1 MRVFQASI
9 LFRGMKA
16 FKVSILFGAAVLAL
30 TACQSNTYSISG
42 IVEGLEDGDT
52 LFITNDLQTGIP
64 TDTLIVKDG
73 RFEMSGI
80 ADSTYL
86 CMVYSEKRNELN
98 APFFVEPGN
107 ISIKL
112 VETPGASRV
121 GGTKCNEQWQELN
134 DSVMTIGKEINRIAE
149 HIYGNTIDEMEQQK
163 GMEQIDKLNQRFAS
177 IVTKT
182 TERNIDNE
190 FGYFLLTYYPEELID
205 NETRMKLIDKLPTE
219 KQQKPAIREM
229 RAALKQAAES
239 AEGTTIKD
247 FTQPGLDG
255 TPLSLMGEVGK
266 NKITIIDFWASW
278 CGPCRQEM
286 PSMLELYGKYKD
298 KGLGIV
304 GISLDEDSD
313 AWKAATQQLNIPWVQ
328 MSDLRGWDNAVA
340 KHFCVTSIP
349 HTIVVDQKGKILK
362 RGLRGKQLE
371 EYINEELK

>member
-1 MRVFQASI
+1 MKAFQASI
-9 LFRGMKA
+9 LF
-16 FKVSILFGAAVLAL
+16 SAAVLAL
-30 TACQSNTYSISG
+30 TACHSNTYKISG
-42 IVEGLEDGDT
+42 AVEGLNDGDT

-73 RFEMSGI
+73 KFELSGET
-80 ADSTYL
+80 DSTYL

-98 APFFVEPGN
+98 APFFIEPGN

-149 HIYGNTIDEMEQQK
+149 HIYGNTVDEMEQQK
-163 GMEQIDKLNQRFAS
+163 GMDQIEKLNQRFSA
-177 IVTKT
+177 IVVKT
-182 TERNIDNE
+182 TEKNIKNE

-205 NETRMKLIDKLPTE
+205 NQTRMKLIDKLPDE
-219 KQQKPAIREM
+219 KQKRPAIQKM
-229 RAALKQAAES
+229 LANLKQASES
-239 AEGTTIKD
+239 AEGMTIKD

-255 TPLSLMGEVGK
+255 TPVSLLGEVSK
-266 NKITIIDFWASW
+266 SKITVIDFWASW

-286 PSMLELYGKYKD
+286 PFMVELYDKYKD
-298 KGLGIV
+298 KGLGII

-328 MSDLRGWDNAVA
+328 MSDLKGWENVIA
-340 KHFCVTSIP
+340 KHFCVNSIP
-349 HTIVVDQKGKILK
+349 HTIVVDQQGKILK
-362 RGLRGKQLE
+362 RGLRSEKLE
-371 EYINEELK
+371 EFVVDQLK

>member
-1 MRVFQASI
+1 MKAFQASI
-9 LFRGMKA
+9 LF
-16 FKVSILFGAAVLAL
+16 SAAVLAL
-30 TACQSNTYSISG
+30 TACHSNTYKISG
-42 IVEGLEDGDT
+42 AVEGLNDGDT

-73 RFEMSGI
+73 KFELSGET
-80 ADSTYL
+80 DSTYL

-98 APFFVEPGN
+98 APFFIEPGN

-149 HIYGNTIDEMEQQK
+149 HIYGNTVDEMEQQK
-163 GMEQIDKLNQRFAS
+163 GMDQIEKLNQRFSA
-177 IVTKT
+177 IVVKT
-182 TERNIDNE
+182 TEKNIKNE

-205 NETRMKLIDKLPTE
+205 NQTRMKLIDKLPDE
-219 KQQKPAIREM
+219 KQKRPAIQKM
-229 RAALKQAAES
+229 LANLKQASES
-239 AEGTTIKD
+239 AEGMTIKD

-255 TPLSLMGEVGK
+255 TPVSLLGEVSK
-266 NKITIIDFWASW
+266 SKITVIDFWASW

-286 PSMLELYGKYKD
+286 PFMVELYDKYKD
-298 KGLGIV
+298 KGLNII

-328 MSDLRGWDNAVA
+328 MSDLKGWENVIA

-349 HTIVVDQKGKILK
+349 HTIVVDQQGKILK
-362 RGLRGKQLE
+362 RGLRSEKLE
-371 EYINEELK
+371 EFVIGQLK

>member
-1 MRVFQASI
+1 MKAFQASI
-9 LFRGMKA
+9 LF
-16 FKVSILFGAAVLAL
+16 SAAVLAL
-30 TACQSNTYSISG
+30 TACHSNTYKISG
-42 IVEGLEDGDT
+42 AVEGLNDGDT

-73 RFEMSGI
+73 KFELSGET
-80 ADSTYL
+80 DSTYL

-98 APFFVEPGN
+98 APFFIEPGN

-149 HIYGNTIDEMEQQK
+149 HIYGNTVDEMEQQK
-163 GMEQIDKLNQRFAS
+163 GMDQIEKLNQRFSA
-177 IVTKT
+177 IVVKT
-182 TERNIDNE
+182 TEKNIKNE

-205 NETRMKLIDKLPTE
+205 NQTRMKLIDKLPDE
-219 KQQKPAIREM
+219 KQKRPAIQKM
-229 RAALKQAAES
+229 LANLKQASES
-239 AEGTTIKD
+239 AEGMTIKD

-255 TPLSLMGEVGK
+255 TPVSLLGEVSK
-266 NKITIIDFWASW
+266 SKITVIDFWASW

-286 PSMLELYGKYKD
+286 PFMVELYGKYKD
-298 KGLGIV
+298 KGLNII

-328 MSDLRGWDNAVA
+328 MSDLKGWENAIA

-349 HTIVVDQKGKILK
+349 HTIVVDQQGKILK
-362 RGLRGKQLE
+362 RGLRSEKLE
-371 EYINEELK
+371 EFVAGQLK

>member
-1 MRVFQASI
+1 MKAFQASI
-9 LFRGMKA
+9 LF
-16 FKVSILFGAAVLAL
+16 SAAVLAL
-30 TACQSNTYSISG
+30 TACHSNTYKISG
-42 IVEGLEDGDT
+42 AVEGLNDGDT

-73 RFEMSGI
+73 KFELSGET
-80 ADSTYL
+80 DSTYL

-98 APFFVEPGN
+98 APFFIEPGN

-112 VETPGASRV
+112 VETLGASRV

-149 HIYGNTIDEMEQQK
+149 HIYGNTVDEMEQQK
-163 GMEQIDKLNQRFAS
+163 GMEQIEKLNQRFSA
-177 IVTKT
+177 IVVKT
-182 TERNIDNE
+182 TEKNIKNE

-205 NETRMKLIDKLPTE
+205 NETRMKLIDKLPDE
-219 KQQKPAIREM
+219 KQKRPTIQEM
-229 RAALKQAAES
+229 LANLKQAAES
-239 AEGTTIKD
+239 AEGMTIKD

-255 TPLSLMGEVGK
+255 TPVSLLGEVSK
-266 NKITIIDFWASW
+266 SKITVIDFWASW

-286 PSMLELYGKYKD
+286 PFMVELYGKYKD
-298 KGLGIV
+298 KGLNII

-328 MSDLRGWDNAVA
+328 MSDLKGWENVIA

-349 HTIVVDQKGKILK
+349 HTIVVDQQGKILK
-362 RGLRGKQLE
+362 RGLRSEKLE
-371 EYINEELK
+371 EFVVGQLK

>member
-1 MRVFQASI
+1 MKAFQASI
-9 LFRGMKA
+9 LF
-16 FKVSILFGAAVLAL
+16 SAAVLAL
-30 TACQSNTYSISG
+30 TACHSNTYKISG
-42 IVEGLEDGDT
+42 AVEGLNDGDT

-73 RFEMSGI
+73 KFELSGET
-80 ADSTYL
+80 DSTYL

-98 APFFVEPGN
+98 APFFIEPGN

-149 HIYGNTIDEMEQQK
+149 HIYGNTVDEMEQQK
-163 GMEQIDKLNQRFAS
+163 GMEQIEKLNQRFSA
-177 IVTKT
+177 IVVKT
-182 TERNIDNE
+182 TEKNIKNE

-205 NETRMKLIDKLPTE
+205 NQTRMKLIDKLPDE
-219 KQQKPAIREM
+219 KQKRPAIQKM
-229 RAALKQAAES
+229 LANLKQASES
-239 AEGTTIKD
+239 AEGMTIKD

-255 TPLSLMGEVGK
+255 TPVSLLGEVSK
-266 NKITIIDFWASW
+266 SKITVIDFWASW

-286 PSMLELYGKYKD
+286 PFMLELYDKYKD
-298 KGLGIV
+298 KGLNII

-328 MSDLRGWDNAVA
+328 MSDLKGWENVIA

-349 HTIVVDQKGKILK
+349 HTIVVDQQGKILK
-362 RGLRGKQLE
+362 RGLRSEKLE
-371 EYINEELK
+371 EFVVDQLK

>member
-1 MRVFQASI
+1 MKAFQASI
-9 LFRGMKA
+9 LF
-16 FKVSILFGAAVLAL
+16 SAAILAL
-30 TACQSNTYSISG
+30 TACHSNTYKISG
-42 IVEGLEDGDT
+42 AVEGLNDGDT

-73 RFEMSGI
+73 KFELSGET
-80 ADSTYL
+80 DSTYL

-98 APFFVEPGN
+98 APFFIEPGN

-149 HIYGNTIDEMEQQK
+149 HIYGNTVDEMEQQK
-163 GMEQIDKLNQRFAS
+163 GMEQIEKLNQRFSA
-177 IVTKT
+177 IVVKT
-182 TERNIDNE
+182 TEKNIKNE

-205 NETRMKLIDKLPTE
+205 NQTRMKLIDKLPDE
-219 KQQKPAIREM
+219 KQKRPAIQEM
-229 RAALKQAAES
+229 LANLKQASES
-239 AEGTTIKD
+239 AEGMIIKD

-255 TPLSLMGEVGK
+255 TPVSLLDEVSK
-266 NKITIIDFWASW
+266 NKITVIDFWASW

-286 PSMLELYGKYKD
+286 PFMVELYDKYKD
-298 KGLGIV
+298 KGLGII

-328 MSDLRGWDNAVA
+328 MSDLKGWENVIA

-349 HTIVVDQKGKILK
+349 HTIVVDQQGKILK
-362 RGLRGKQLE
+362 RGLRSEKLE
-371 EYINEELK
+371 EFVVGQLK

>member
-1 MRVFQASI
+1 MKAFQASI
-9 LFRGMKA
+9 LF
-16 FKVSILFGAAVLAL
+16 SAAVLAL
-30 TACQSNTYSISG
+30 TACHSNTYKISG
-42 IVEGLEDGDT
+42 AVEGLNDGDT

-73 RFEMSGI
+73 KFELSGET
-80 ADSTYL
+80 DSTYL

-98 APFFVEPGN
+98 APFFIEPGN

-163 GMEQIDKLNQRFAS
+163 GMEQIEKLNQRFSA
-177 IVTKT
+177 IVVKT
-182 TERNIDNE
+182 TEKNIKNE

-205 NETRMKLIDKLPTE
+205 NETRMKLIDKLPAE
-219 KQQKPAIREM
+219 KQKRPAIQEM
-229 RAALKQAAES
+229 LANLKQAAES
-239 AEGTTIKD
+239 AEGMVIKD

-255 TPLSLMGEVGK
+255 TSVSLMGEVAK
-266 NKITIIDFWASW
+266 NKITVIDFWASW

-286 PSMLELYGKYKD
+286 PFMLEMFGKYKD
-298 KGLGIV
+298 KGLGII
-304 GISLDEDSD
+304 GISLDEDIDS
-313 AWKAATQQLNIPWVQ
+313 WKAATQQLNIPWTQ
-328 MSDLRGWDNAVA
+328 MSDLRGWDNAIA
-340 KHFCVTSIP
+340 KHFYVNSIP

-362 RGLRGKQLE
+362 RGLRGGKLE
-371 EYINEELK
+371 EFIADALK

>member
-1 MRVFQASI
+1 MKAFQASI
-9 LFRGMKA
+9 LF
-16 FKVSILFGAAVLAL
+16 SAAVLAL
-30 TACQSNTYSISG
+30 TACHSNTYKISG
-42 IVEGLEDGDT
+42 AVEGLNDGDT

-73 RFEMSGI
+73 KFELSGET
-80 ADSTYL
+80 DSTYL

-98 APFFVEPGN
+98 APFFIEPGN

-149 HIYGNTIDEMEQQK
+149 HIYGNTVDEMEQQK
-163 GMEQIDKLNQRFAS
+163 GMEQIEKLNQRFSA
-177 IVTKT
+177 IVVKT
-182 TERNIDNE
+182 TEKNIKNE

-205 NETRMKLIDKLPTE
+205 NQTRMKLIDKLPDE
-219 KQQKPAIREM
+219 KQKRPAIQEM
-229 RAALKQAAES
+229 LANLKQASES
-239 AEGTTIKD
+239 AEGMTIKD

-255 TPLSLMGEVGK
+255 TPVSLLGEVSK
-266 NKITIIDFWASW
+266 SKITVIDFWASW

-286 PSMLELYGKYKD
+286 PFMVELYDKYKD
-298 KGLGIV
+298 KGLNII

-328 MSDLRGWDNAVA
+328 MSDLKGWENVIA

-349 HTIVVDQKGKILK
+349 HTIVVDQQGKILK
-362 RGLRGKQLE
+362 RGLRSEKLE
-371 EYINEELK
+371 EFVTEQLK

>member
-1 MRVFQASI
+1 MKAFQASI
-9 LFRGMKA
+9 LF
-16 FKVSILFGAAVLAL
+16 SAAVLAL
-30 TACQSNTYSISG
+30 TACHSNTYKISG
-42 IVEGLEDGDT
+42 AVEGLNDGDT

-73 RFEMSGI
+73 KFELSGET
-80 ADSTYL
+80 DSTYL

-98 APFFVEPGN
+98 APFFIEPGN

-149 HIYGNTIDEMEQQK
+149 HIYGNTVDEMEQQK
-163 GMEQIDKLNQRFAS
+163 GMEQIEKLNQRFSA
-177 IVTKT
+177 IVVKT
-182 TERNIDNE
+182 TEKNIKNE

-205 NETRMKLIDKLPTE
+205 NQTRMELIDKLPDE
-219 KQQKPAIREM
+219 KQKRPAIQEM
-229 RAALKQAAES
+229 LANLKQASES
-239 AEGTTIKD
+239 AEGMTIKD

-255 TPLSLMGEVGK
+255 TPVSLLGEVSK
-266 NKITIIDFWASW
+266 SKITVIDFWASW

-286 PSMLELYGKYKD
+286 PFMVELYDKYKD
-298 KGLGIV
+298 KGLGII

-328 MSDLRGWDNAVA
+328 MSDLKGWENVIA
-340 KHFCVTSIP
+340 KHFCVNSIP
-349 HTIVVDQKGKILK
+349 HTIVVDQQGKILK
-362 RGLRGKQLE
+362 RGLRSEKLE
-371 EYINEELK
+371 EFVVGQLK

>member
-1 MRVFQASI
+1 MKAFQASI
-9 LFRGMKA
+9 LF
-16 FKVSILFGAAVLAL
+16 SAALLAL
-30 TACQSNTYSISG
+30 TACHSNTYKISG
-42 IVEGLEDGDT
+42 AVEGLNDGDT

-73 RFEMSGI
+73 KFELSGET
-80 ADSTYL
+80 DSTYL

-98 APFFVEPGN
+98 APFFIEPGN

-149 HIYGNTIDEMEQQK
+149 HIYGNTVDEMEQQK
-163 GMEQIDKLNQRFAS
+163 GMDQIEKLNQRFSA
-177 IVTKT
+177 IVVKT
-182 TERNIDNE
+182 TEKNIKNE

-205 NETRMKLIDKLPTE
+205 NQTRMKLIDKLPDE
-219 KQQKPAIREM
+219 KQKRPAIQKM
-229 RAALKQAAES
+229 LANLKQASES
-239 AEGTTIKD
+239 AEGMTIKD

-255 TPLSLMGEVGK
+255 TPVSLLGEVSK
-266 NKITIIDFWASW
+266 SKITVIDFWASW

-286 PSMLELYGKYKD
+286 PFMLELYGKYKD
-298 KGLGIV
+298 KGLNII

-328 MSDLRGWDNAVA
+328 MSDLKGWENVIA

-349 HTIVVDQKGKILK
+349 HTIVVDQQGKILK
-362 RGLRGKQLE
+362 RGLRSEKLE
-371 EYINEELK
+371 EFVVDQLK

>member
-1 MRVFQASI
+1 MKAFQASI
-9 LFRGMKA
+9 LFSA
-16 FKVSILFGAAVLAL
+16 VVLAL
-30 TACQSNTYSISG
+30 TACHSNTYKISG
-42 IVEGLEDGDT
+42 AVEGLNDGDT

-73 RFEMSGI
+73 KFELSGET
-80 ADSTYL
+80 DSTYL

-98 APFFVEPGN
+98 APFFIEPGN

-149 HIYGNTIDEMEQQK
+149 HIYGNTVDEMEQQK
-163 GMEQIDKLNQRFAS
+163 GMDQIEKLNQRFSA
-177 IVTKT
+177 IVVKT
-182 TERNIDNE
+182 TEKNIKNE

-205 NETRMKLIDKLPTE
+205 NQTRMKLIDKLPDE
-219 KQQKPAIREM
+219 KQKRPAIQKM
-229 RAALKQAAES
+229 LANLKQASES
-239 AEGTTIKD
+239 AEGMTIKD

-255 TPLSLMGEVGK
+255 TPVSLLGEVSK
-266 NKITIIDFWASW
+266 SKITVIDFWASW

-286 PSMLELYGKYKD
+286 PFMLELYDKYKD
-298 KGLGIV
+298 KGLNII

-328 MSDLRGWDNAVA
+328 MSDLKGWENVIA

-349 HTIVVDQKGKILK
+349 HTIVVDQQGKILK
-362 RGLRGKQLE
+362 RGLRSEKLE
-371 EYINEELK
+371 EFVVGQLK

>member
-1 MRVFQASI
+1 MKAFQASI
-9 LFRGMKA
+9 LF
-16 FKVSILFGAAVLAL
+16 STAVLAL
-30 TACQSNTYSISG
+30 TACHSNTYKISG
-42 IVEGLEDGDT
+42 AVEGLNDGDT

-73 RFEMSGI
+73 KFELSGET
-80 ADSTYL
+80 DSTYL

-98 APFFVEPGN
+98 APFFIEPGN

-149 HIYGNTIDEMEQQK
+149 HIYGNTVDEMEQQK
-163 GMEQIDKLNQRFAS
+163 GMEQIEKLNQRFSA
-177 IVTKT
+177 IVAKT
-182 TERNIDNE
+182 TEKNIKNE

-205 NETRMKLIDKLPTE
+205 NQTRMKLIDKLPDE
-219 KQQKPAIREM
+219 KQKRPAIQKM
-229 RAALKQAAES
+229 LANLKQAAES
-239 AEGTTIKD
+239 AEGMTIKN
-247 FTQPGLDG
+247 FTLPGLDG
-255 TPLSLMGEVGK
+255 TPVNLLGEVSK
-266 NKITIIDFWASW
+266 NKITVIDFWASW

-286 PSMLELYGKYKD
+286 PFMVELYGKYKD
-298 KGLGIV
+298 KGLGII

-328 MSDLRGWDNAVA
+328 MSDLKGWENVIA

-349 HTIVVDQKGKILK
+349 HTIVVDQQGKILK
-362 RGLRGKQLE
+362 RGLRSEKLE
-371 EYINEELK
+371 EFVVDQLK